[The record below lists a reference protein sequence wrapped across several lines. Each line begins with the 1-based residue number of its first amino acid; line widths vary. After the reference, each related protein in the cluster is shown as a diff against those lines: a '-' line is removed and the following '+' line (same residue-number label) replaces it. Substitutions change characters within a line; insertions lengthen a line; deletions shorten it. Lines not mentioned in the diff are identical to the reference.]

1 MNSMNI
7 DSLFYEAYLFFICV
21 YYNWKFMQSRVRSEL
36 QMQVLKLYRQA
47 WKFASKQEQ
56 PFKGQFQQV
65 IR

>member
-36 QMQVLKLYRQA
+36 QMQVLKLYR
-47 WKFASKQEQ
+47 
-56 PFKGQFQQV
+56 
-65 IR
+65 